1 MNNLTHYCRP
11 KLHCQKLYQY
21 KDSSPKNLA
30 GLSRKRE
37 VHFRTRMF
45 KRRRR
50 GNKDLKEN
58 FMYRYGMVT
67 IMERRILVC
76 VEKFY
81 KTKRDVTYVMPT
93 ITNRKFQ
100 ETLVDA
106 SEVYLLL

>member
-1 MNNLTHYCRP
+1 
-11 KLHCQKLYQY
+11 
-21 KDSSPKNLA
+21 
-30 GLSRKRE
+30 
-37 VHFRTRMF
+37 
-45 KRRRR
+45 
-50 GNKDLKEN
+50 
-58 FMYRYGMVT
+58 MVT